1 MGRPL
6 GLESSG
12 LRTRSPSQE
21 TGANAD
27 KNLFRVQR
35 RIVMRTIRALFL
47 LALLSAALVFQLSA
61 SEIKIQI
68 VDPHSALV
76 GSARVTLYS
85 GQKTAP
91 LAVRSA
97 TASGVAEF
105 HDLQPGHYRV
115 EVLAPGFAPQ
125 TLQIELE
132 QTASL
137 TLHLKVATAEQTV
150 SVTAAATPATGAQT
164 GSDVSLIDSAELNT
178 LQPVAM
184 GDALR
189 FAPGAVISD
198 TGQRGGLTSL
208 FVRGGESTYNKVII
222 DGVPVNE
229 TGGTFDFGV
238 VSTTQFDRI
247 ELLRGSQST
256 LYGSDAMT
264 SVVQVFSRTG
274 TTRVPLF
281 TFGADGGTFATAHGY
296 GTLSGVVSRFDY
308 NLFADQFNTQGQG
321 PNDDYS
327 NSTEGANLG
336 YAFSPKVQFRLRT
349 RHSTSRTGGQGAWNF
364 SQGVQLPPGDSNL
377 PPDTNAFSR
386 QNNFL
391 ASGELSAAAG
401 NHWYHR
407 FSGYE
412 YNHRDLFQQDVPLNP
427 LRANIVDFCFDTD
440 SFGNPIPCKSTNDYN
455 RAGFNYQGEYWA
467 RDWARTIFGYEF
479 EDENGFFGN
488 DPANPPPHHGLR
500 RNHAAYGEE
509 LISWKRFSAQAG
521 ARYVH
526 NEDFG
531 NYGVPQVAASY
542 LLIRGGD
549 VFSGTRLRGGFSEGI
564 KEPNF
569 YETFGQAIFG
579 VVGNPNLK
587 PEQNNAFEAGVQQS
601 FLSGKY
607 SFDAV
612 YFNNQFHD
620 RIDTNAT
627 FTQYVNIDKS
637 MAQGA
642 ELTVQA
648 RPTARLQVRGAYV
661 YDSTQNLTGSEA
673 GSPLLHRPKHSGN
686 ALVSYTRPK
695 YGITL
700 AGTFIGRRADSDFGV
715 LPVPLTAV
723 AGYARLDA
731 GGWYA
736 IKRYVTAYA
745 NVENL
750 LNQHYEDALGYP
762 GLRANFR
769 AGLRFS
775 VGGE

>member
-1 MGRPL
+1 
-6 GLESSG
+6 
-12 LRTRSPSQE
+12 
-21 TGANAD
+21 
-27 KNLFRVQR
+27 
-35 RIVMRTIRALFL
+35 MRTIRALFL
-47 LALLSAALVFQLSA
+47 LALVSAALVFQLSA

-85 GQKTAP
+85 QQKTAP
-91 LAVRSA
+91 IAVRSA
-97 TASGVAEF
+97 TANGVAEF
-105 HDLQPGHYRV
+105 HNLQPGRYRV
-115 EVLAPGFAPQ
+115 QVLAPGFAPATQ
-125 TLQIELE
+125 EITLE

-137 TLHLKVATAEQTV
+137 TVHLKLASAEQTV
-150 SVTAAATPATGAQT
+150 SITAAATPATGVET
-164 GSDVSLIDSAELNT
+164 GSDVSIIDSAELNT
-178 LQPVAM
+178 LQPVST
-184 GDALR
+184 GEALR

-222 DGVPVNE
+222 DGVPINE
-229 TGGTFDFGV
+229 PGGTFDFGV
-238 VSTTQFDRI
+238 VSTSQFDRI

-274 TTRVPLF
+274 STRVPLF

-296 GTLSGVVSRFDY
+296 GSLSGAVNHFDY
-308 NLFADQFNTQGQG
+308 NLFGDQFNTQGQG
-321 PNDDYS
+321 ANDSYS

-336 YAFSPKVQFRLRT
+336 YAFSPKVQLRFRT
-349 RHSTSRTGGQGAWNF
+349 RHSTSRTGGQGEYNF
-364 SQGVQLPPGDSNL
+364 SQGVQLPAGDSNL

-391 ASGELSAAAG
+391 ASTELSVAAG
-401 NHWYHR
+401 EHWYHR

-412 YNHRDLFQQDVPLNP
+412 YHHTDLFQQDVPVNP
-427 LRANIVDFCFDTD
+427 VRLGIVDFCFDTD
-440 SFGNPIPCKSTNDYN
+440 VLGNPINCKSTNDYN

-467 RDWARTIFGYEF
+467 RDWARTVFGYEF
-479 EDENGFFGN
+479 EDENGFFG
-488 DPANPPPHHGLR
+488 DPNTAPISHGLR
-500 RNHAAYGEE
+500 LNHAVYGEE
-509 LISWKRFSAQAG
+509 LISWKRLSVQAG

-526 NEDFG
+526 NEYFG
-531 NYGVPQVAASY
+531 DRGVPRVAASY

-549 VFSGTRLRGGFSEGI
+549 VFSGTRLRGSFSEGI

-569 YETFGQAIFG
+569 LQTFGEQIFG
-579 VVGNPNLK
+579 IVGNPNLK

-601 FLSGKY
+601 FLKGKY

-627 FTQYVNIDKS
+627 FTQYINIDKS

-642 ELTVQA
+642 EVTLQA

-673 GSPLLHRPKHSGN
+673 GTPLLLRPKHSGN
-686 ALVSYTRPK
+686 ALVSYTRRK
-695 YGITL
+695 FGATL
-700 AGTFIGRRADSDFGV
+700 GGTFIGRRADSDFFV

-750 LNQHYEDALGYP
+750 LNQHYEDVLGYP
-762 GLRANFR
+762 ALRATFR
-769 AGLRFS
+769 AGLRFNL
-775 VGGE
+775 GGQ